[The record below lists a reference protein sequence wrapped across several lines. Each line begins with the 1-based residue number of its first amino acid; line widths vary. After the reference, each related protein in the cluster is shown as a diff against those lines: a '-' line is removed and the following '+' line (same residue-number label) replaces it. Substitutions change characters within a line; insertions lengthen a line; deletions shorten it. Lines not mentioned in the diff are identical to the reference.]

1 MHCRMDK
8 LRQRLHLSHAK
19 AACALGSSL
28 DAMVRESMY
37 VVWPV
42 AEFPDEGPGG
52 TGESSRVD
60 GDDDDR

>member
-19 AACALGSSL
+19 TTGAMGSSL
-28 DAMVRESMY
+28 DALVRESMY

-42 AEFPDEGPGG
+42 AEFPDDGAVGPGDC
-52 TGESSRVD
+52 SRLD
-60 GDDDDR
+60 GDEEDR